1 MAADPTHSDKTGRS
15 TVSEDTATT
24 SSRPAARVPELTGV
38 PVSEAHDRA
47 LDAGLLAVPENA
59 FHTAAGRAHVGRQ
72 DPEPGTSVETGSIVR
87 IWISSD

>member
-1 MAADPTHSDKTGRS
+1 M
-15 TVSEDTATT
+15 SEDTTATP
-24 SSRPAARVPELTGV
+24 SRPAARVPELTGV
-38 PVSEAHDRA
+38 PVQEAHDRA

-59 FHTAAGRAHVGRQ
+59 FHTGAGRAHVGRQ

>member
-1 MAADPTHSDKTGRS
+1 MAADSTHSDNTGRS
-15 TVSEDTATT
+15 IVSEDTATT
-24 SSRPAARVPELTGV
+24 PSRPAARVPELTGV

-59 FHTAAGRAHVGRQ
+59 FHTGAGRAHVGRQ
-72 DPEPGTSVETGSIVR
+72 DPEPGTSLETGSIVR